1 MELVQGP
8 GFGRSVLAA
17 ISMSIKENWMP
28 TQNAVG
34 GPSSEKRKRKIE
46 PININTLEVMTPNPF
61 LLEAANPANSCTQWE
76 GNLPL
81 RAGKPSRLPSELA
94 RNPFKNQSSRPKDS
108 SQSCTSTP
116 RPRSQAREWRH
127 CQN

>member
-28 TQNAVG
+28 TQNAG
-34 GPSSEKRKRKIE
+34 EGPSSEKRKRKIE

-81 RAGKPSRLPSELA
+81 PPGNPSRLPTMPA
-94 RNPFKNQSSRPKDS
+94 RNPFQKQLQPP
-108 SQSCTSTP
+108 QPCTTLI
-116 RPRSQAREWRH
+116 
-127 CQN
+127 